1 MSGSIKCIP
10 ARADVHKA
18 QPLDWRPLAR
28 PFERG
33 EAVDTYAQAI
43 VQGRGSLGDR
53 LLSQTD
59 DPSLRRRVPEAVGS
73 AERPCHAKRPGSYHK
88 ADPFIVHQ
96 LAVLAS
102 QALRFVSS
110 VRAV

>member
-1 MSGSIKCIP
+1 MHPSPGRRAQSTAARLATSGET
-10 ARADVHKA
+10 
-18 QPLDWRPLAR
+18 
-28 PFERG
+28 FERG

-43 VQGRGSLGDR
+43 VQGRGSPDR